1 MDWIIDPV
9 IDDSFNI
16 SNNNPL
22 AGSSYIKLWKELDY
36 PPKKLINNQNTDNNE
51 CFEWFLVR
59 YLHPA
64 DYNLRII
71 REVDKL
77 YGNKLDLKDIKF
89 PVKVK
94 DISKNEGKNSISIS
108 FFGYKNEKGYPISRS
123 KKCCEEKYADLLFI
137 GEEGKTQYFWS
148 IYKSIS
154 VVIFYKLLEKQINLK
169 FLI

>member
-1 MDWIIDPV
+1 MIIDPV

-89 PVKVK
+89 PVKLKTLAKMKEKIPLALAFLVIKMKK
-94 DISKNEGKNSISIS
+94 DIQSVDQKNVVKKNM
-108 FFGYKNEKGYPISRS
+108 
-123 KKCCEEKYADLLFI
+123 L
-137 GEEGKTQYFWS
+137 
-148 IYKSIS
+148 IYCS
-154 VVIFYKLLEKQINLK
+154 
-169 FLI
+169 

>member
-1 MDWIIDPV
+1 MKRIRL
-9 IDDSFNI
+9 S
-16 SNNNPL
+16 
-22 AGSSYIKLWKELDY
+22 
-36 PPKKLINNQNTDNNE
+36 PKKLINNQNTDNNE
-51 CFEWFLVR
+51 FFKWCSVR

-71 REVDKL
+71 RKVDKL

-89 PVKVK
+89 PVKGK
-94 DISKNEGKNSISIS
+94 DISKNERKNSISIS
-108 FFGYKNEKGYPISRS
+108 FFGYKNEEGYPINES
-123 KKCCEEKYADLLFI
+123 KRKKRCEKKYVDLLLI
-137 GEEGKTQYFWS
+137 GEAGKTQYFWN

>member
-1 MDWIIDPV
+1 MKRIRL
-9 IDDSFNI
+9 SQ
-16 SNNNPL
+16 
-22 AGSSYIKLWKELDY
+22 
-36 PPKKLINNQNTDNNE
+36 KKLINDQNTDNNE

-94 DISKNEGKNSISIS
+94 DISKNERKTSISIS
-108 FFGYKNEKGYPISRS
+108 FFGYKNEKGYPINGS
-123 KKCCEEKYADLLFI
+123 KKCYEENML
-137 GEEGKTQYFWS
+137 
-148 IYKSIS
+148 IYYS
-154 VVIFYKLLEKQINLK
+154 
-169 FLI
+169 